1 MESTKKDMGLV
12 DDYFSALKN
21 LNDLQK
27 LELISKLTDSIKYSK
42 LGSNN
47 DVSLHS
53 LYGSWASEKSAD
65 ELIEEIKDAR
75 SFNRNREDL

>member
-1 MESTKKDMGLV
+1 
-12 DDYFSALKN
+12 
-21 LNDLQK
+21 LNYIQK

-42 LGSNN
+42 LSSNN

-65 ELIEEIKDAR
+65 ELIEELKDAWN
-75 SFNRNREDL
+75 FNKTREFL